1 MKRPQLISAGSLN
14 RMLQAAKE
22 ALGRRDLQQS
32 IELLERAH
40 RLDPANS
47 KILLQLGRTHALCY
61 QFAKAENCFER
72 AVRVAPNKVE
82 ILAAAGRHAVADRS
96 IVQRYSRHQRLI
108 AFAVRRGECVR
119 RACRRMLP

>member
-22 ALGRRDLQQS
+22 AWERRDFEQS
-32 IELLERAH
+32 IELLERAN

-47 KILLQLGRTHALCY
+47 KILLQLGRDHALCY
-61 QFAKAENCFER
+61 QFADAENCFEK

-82 ILAAAGRHAVADRS
+82 ILAAAGRHGR
-96 IVQRYSRHQRLI
+96 
-108 AFAVRRGECVR
+108 
-119 RACRRMLP
+119 